1 MRNSLR
7 RRSYAPR
14 NAPITGC
21 ETAWTQKRPAT
32 VDAVQAACGRG
43 LLQRNDFADEQGPKI
58 TSTNPSPSGGRNRRW
73 PAILALVAA
82 LITVVPIVIGV
93 AITAAKPGPAAASG
107 SSFKPVAPSP
117 TASTPTPTP
126 TSTHEKKPARQPG
139 VLVAL
144 LQHATTMRT
153 SPDGPTLAPL
163 PLRTEFGSPQA
174 LWVVRRSGSWLG
186 VVSPLAGNGKLG
198 WIEQSSAKLG
208 RVAWRIN
215 VSLNARRLTVSNNGK
230 VVQRYTVAVGRPS
243 APTPT
248 GRFAVTDRL
257 LTGNPS
263 GPYGCCILALS
274 AKSPHA
280 IQGWTGGNRIA
291 IHSTPETSTI
301 GQPVSHGCVRLTIAE
316 GRWLMAHV
324 PLGTP
329 TIITA

>member
-1 MRNSLR
+1 MIECR
-7 RRSYAPR
+7 
-14 NAPITGC
+14 
-21 ETAWTQKRPAT
+21 QPAG
-32 VDAVQAACGRG
+32 AGA
-43 LLQRNDFADEQGPKI
+43 LHENDFADEQGQKI
-58 TSTNPSPSGGRNRRW
+58 TSMSNPPPAGAGRKRRW
-73 PAILALVAA
+73 PAVLALVAA
-82 LITVVPIVIGV
+82 VITVVPIVIGV
-93 AITAAKPGPAAASG
+93 AITAAKPGPAGASG
-107 SSFKPVAPSP
+107 SSFKPAAPSP
-117 TASTPTPTP
+117 TASTPAP
-126 TSTHEKKPARQPG
+126 TSTRSNRPARRPG

-186 VVSPLAGNGKLG
+186 VVSPLAGNRKLG
-198 WIEQSSAKLG
+198 WIEQSTAKLG

-215 VSLNARRLTVSNNGK
+215 VSLHARRLTVSDNGK
-230 VVQRYTVAVGRPS
+230 VVQRYSVAVGRPS

-301 GQPVSHGCVRLTIAE
+301 GLPVSHGCVRLTLAE
-316 GRWLMAHV
+316 GRWLIAHV

>member
-1 MRNSLR
+1 M
-7 RRSYAPR
+7 
-14 NAPITGC
+14 
-21 ETAWTQKRPAT
+21 
-32 VDAVQAACGRG
+32 
-43 LLQRNDFADEQGPKI
+43 
-58 TSTNPSPSGGRNRRW
+58 
-73 PAILALVAA
+73 LALVAA

-107 SSFKPVAPSP
+107 TSFKPVAPAP
-117 TASTPTPTP
+117 TASTPAPAAAK
-126 TSTHEKKPARQPG
+126 HARQPG

-153 SPDGPTLAPL
+153 TPDGPTLANL

-198 WIEQSSAKLG
+198 WIEQSSSKLG

-215 VSLNARRLTVSNNGK
+215 VSLHARRLTVRNNGK

-301 GQPVSHGCVRLTIAE
+301 GLPVSHGCVRLTLAE

-329 TIITA
+329 TVITA

>member
-1 MRNSLR
+1 MQPTS
-7 RRSYAPR
+7 
-14 NAPITGC
+14 
-21 ETAWTQKRPAT
+21 
-32 VDAVQAACGRG
+32 RG
-43 LLQRNDFADEQGPKI
+43 QNI
-58 TSTNPSPSGGRNRRW
+58 TSTSNPSSPDASRKRRW
-73 PAILALVAA
+73 PAMLALVAA

-107 SSFKPVAPSP
+107 TSFRPVAPAP
-117 TASTPTPTP
+117 TASTPTPAA
-126 TSTHEKKPARQPG
+126 THSRRPG

-144 LQHATTMRT
+144 LVHPTTMLA
-153 SPDGPTLAPL
+153 SPDGATIAKL
-163 PLRTEFGSPQA
+163 PLHTEFGSPQA
-174 LWVVRRSGSWLG
+174 LWVVRRSGTWLG

-198 WIEQSSAKLG
+198 WIEQSTARLG
-208 RVAWRIN
+208 RVAWKIN
-215 VSLNARRLTVSNNGK
+215 VSLHARRLTVSNNGK
-230 VVQRYTVAVGRPS
+230 VIQKYTVAIGRPS

-274 AKSPHA
+274 ATSPHA

-301 GQPVSHGCVRLTIAE
+301 GLPVSHGCVRLTLAE

>member
-1 MRNSLR
+1 MR
-7 RRSYAPR
+7 APCTKTIS
-14 NAPITGC
+14 PTS
-21 ETAWTQKRPAT
+21 
-32 VDAVQAACGRG
+32 RG
-43 LLQRNDFADEQGPKI
+43 QKI
-58 TSTNPSPSGGRNRRW
+58 TSMSNPPPSGAGRKRRW
-73 PAILALVAA
+73 PAVLALVAA
-82 LITVVPIVIGV
+82 VITVVPIVIGV

-107 SSFKPVAPSP
+107 SSFKPAAPSP
-117 TASTPTPTP
+117 TGSTPAP
-126 TSTHEKKPARQPG
+126 TSTHSNRPARQPG

-198 WIEQSSAKLG
+198 WIEQSTAKLG

-215 VSLNARRLTVSNNGK
+215 VSLHARRLTVSDNGK

-243 APTPT
+243 APTPN

-301 GQPVSHGCVRLTIAE
+301 GLPVSHGCMRLTLAE